1 MRYYIKFM
9 ERSIDILER
18 IAEFKIGL
26 NNWEWTDYISGKP
39 DKFDDM
45 TYKEKD
51 NQINNIVYKL
61 DLMLKNPSETLEDWI
76 WFHKHLGK
84 TFDEFMTSKINK
96 LPNKPVKAIPFKEYM
111 KKMFT

>member
-61 DLMLKNPSETLEDWI
+61 DLMLKSIKNLIVTTNLSAFNGMEI
-76 WFHKHLGK
+76 GF
-84 TFDEFMTSKINK
+84 
-96 LPNKPVKAIPFKEYM
+96 VK
-111 KKMFT
+111 